1 MPKKPH
7 PYQVQ
12 DKYFLLAKQKGYRA
26 RSAFK
31 LLDIQKKFHL
41 IKPGQ
46 MVVDLGAA
54 PGSFM
59 QVIAELVGMQGQVLG
74 VDLQAMETFPQANMK
89 TAQGDIFEKEVF
101 FETLEKNGFQKVDG
115 VTSDL
120 APKTSGVKDMDTG
133 LSAELTDQAAYL
145 AIQILKPGGYFVGKI
160 FEGSEFQRVLRKV
173 KRHFR
178 TVNVFKPEACRDRSY
193 ETYIVAQGFLGKTKP
208 EENLF

>member
-31 LLDIQKKFHL
+31 LLEIQKKFNL
-41 IKPGQ
+41 IRPGQ
-46 MVVDLGAA
+46 NVVDLGAA

-59 QVIAELVGMQGQVLG
+59 QVIREIVGSNGRVFG
-74 VDLQAMETFPQANMK
+74 IDLQEMDVFPQDNMK
-89 TAQGDIFEKEVF
+89 TVQGDIFEKESF
-101 FETLEKNGFQKVDG
+101 FEAMKAFGFAQADG

-120 APKTSGVKDMDTG
+120 APKTSGIKDLDTG

-145 AIQILKPGGYFVGKI
+145 ATQILKPGGYFIGKI
-160 FEGSEFQRVLRKV
+160 FEGSEFQRVLRKI
-173 KRHFR
+173 KRHFK

-193 ETYIVAQGFLGKTKP
+193 ETYIVAQGFNPHL
-208 EENLF
+208 

>member
-12 DKYFLLAKQKGYRA
+12 DKYFTLAKQKGYRA

-31 LLDIQKKFHL
+31 LLEIQKKFNL
-41 IKPGQ
+41 LKAGQ
-46 MVVDLGAA
+46 NVVDLGAA

-59 QVIAELVGMQGQVLG
+59 QVIREIVGPQGRVFG
-74 VDLQAMETFPQANMK
+74 IDLQEMEPFPHENMR
-89 TAQGDIFEKEVF
+89 AVQGDIFEKESF
-101 FETLEKNGFQKVDG
+101 YEAMKDFGFALADG

-120 APKTSGVKDMDTG
+120 APKTSGIKDLDTG

-145 AIQILKPGGYFVGKI
+145 ATQILRPGGYFVGKI
-160 FEGSEFQRVLRKV
+160 FEGSEFQRVLRKI
-173 KRHFR
+173 KRQFK

-193 ETYIVAQGFLGKTKP
+193 ETYIVAQGFLGKTKV